1 MLNPNENTKPIPF
14 GLDSNNIS
22 AVASIPSEPLPELS
36 PTWQAVVVSYE
47 DLEAYFNDAKE

>member
-47 DLEAYFNDAKE
+47 DLEAYFNNAEE